1 MKLTPVD
8 IFIRNRRRQRSA
20 IFGGG
25 NYAFFAVRTIVG
37 MYNYVQPIVATI
49 LAVAIGVGRFGWREM
64 LSMAL
69 VFGGV
74 YIVNRAK
81 NFERARGN
89 K

>member
-1 MKLTPVD
+1 
-8 IFIRNRRRQRSA
+8 
-20 IFGGG
+20 
-25 NYAFFAVRTIVG
+25 

-49 LAVAIGVGRFGWREM
+49 LAVAMGVGRFGWREL

-74 YIVNRAK
+74 YIVNQAK
-81 NFERARGN
+81 NFERAKGN

>member
-1 MKLTPVD
+1 
-8 IFIRNRRRQRSA
+8 
-20 IFGGG
+20 
-25 NYAFFAVRTIVG
+25 

-49 LAVAIGVGRFGWREM
+49 LAVTIGVGRFGWREF

-81 NFERARGN
+81 NFERVKQN
-89 K
+89 Q